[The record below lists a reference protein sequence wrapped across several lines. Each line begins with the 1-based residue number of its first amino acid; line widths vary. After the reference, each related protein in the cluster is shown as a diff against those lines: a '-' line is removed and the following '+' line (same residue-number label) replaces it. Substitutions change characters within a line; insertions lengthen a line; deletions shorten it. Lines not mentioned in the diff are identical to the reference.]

1 MVKRNNRKSY
11 SFIGTII
18 IVAFLDQITKF
29 LITNKLLNI
38 AFITNT
44 GSIFGLFQD
53 YTNALVWLSIM
64 IIGIFIYN
72 HSKIEKSD
80 ILVRLSSGMI
90 VGGIIGNLIDRVMYG
105 AVIDFIDLGIWP
117 LFNIAD
123 TSITL
128 GVIMLIIS
136 LMMDGQAE
144 D

>member
-44 GSIFGLFQD
+44 GSIFGLFQG